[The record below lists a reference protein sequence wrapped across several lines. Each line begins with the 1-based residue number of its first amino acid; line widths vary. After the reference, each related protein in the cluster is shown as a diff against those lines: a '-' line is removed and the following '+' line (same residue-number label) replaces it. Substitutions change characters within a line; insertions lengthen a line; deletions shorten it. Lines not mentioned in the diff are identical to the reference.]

1 MHRKIMR
8 RSRVIRIN
16 LDGVTVF
23 GQVAFINSRIG
34 FQGICVTAER
44 LSTDFVM
51 NQEKLIEACQCDG
64 CNRSAGNG
72 AVTFADEGAC
82 EIFQGIPEIK

>member
-34 FQGICVTAER
+34 FQGICVAAER

-51 NQEKLIEACQCDG
+51 NQEKLIEACQCD
-64 CNRSAGNG
+64 
-72 AVTFADEGAC
+72 AVTVPPAMAVLPSRMKARVKSSKGSS
-82 EIFQGIPEIK
+82 K